1 MNQTSK
7 ELFGKAKSTSS
18 IASHWINSHGWLF
31 SIVFLAIIV
40 VLSFDLMY
48 SYTHFVEVYES
59 ISDRYTYSSSN
70 TLSKRKRSSSKYPSS
85 IDPVTWS
92 KKSYAVLG

>member
-7 ELFGKAKSTSS
+7 DLFDKVESTSCK
-18 IASHWINSHGWLF
+18 IAHWIKTHGWFF

-48 SYTHFVEVYES
+48 SNTHFVEVYES
-59 ISDRYTYSSSN
+59 ISDRYAYSPSN

-92 KKSYAVLG
+92 KKSIAVLG